1 MSFLDFDYF
10 DILDALEDRS
20 CALFL
25 GPGIYLDEENRLLE
39 KKVWET
45 LDVNNPE
52 NPMIKSFY
60 ENDGFYLFREENYR
74 RKVVRR
80 IKRFYEQEFPKTDSI
95 LQKLSRIPFPVIFNL
110 SPDNLLAKAYDSQLQ
125 NYHSDFYYMAQP
137 FKEFAPPTSDRTL
150 LYGMLGNHEEPES
163 MIMTHKDLFAYLES
177 IFQGKSM
184 SPELRKLIQDTDT
197 FIFLGLPF
205 EKWYMQLL
213 MRVLYHISSRLERI
227 EQYAAMSEGA
237 NPNKIF
243 KDEFR
248 IQFAPDHAHQF
259 INQLYDLCDKEGKLK
274 PIPEKS
280 AEHQHKLLLKE
291 ALNAFSKNRILK
303 GIDKMRSVLES
314 YPEAQMKLN
323 ELIFQRSSYQ
333 QLHEKEINSL
343 AMESDK
349 IAMRQ
354 TIARCIAMVNEVKN
368 MLGL

>member
-1 MSFLDFDYF
+1 MSFPDFDYY

-20 CALFL
+20 CVLFL
-25 GPGIYLDEENRLLE
+25 GPGIYLDEENKLLE

-45 LDVNNPE
+45 LDVHNSDH
-52 NPMIKSFY
+52 PMIKAFY

-80 IKRFYEQEFPKTDSI
+80 IKRIYEQEFPATDTI
-95 LQKLSRIPFPVIFNL
+95 LQKLSRIPFPVVFNL
-110 SPDNLLAKAYDSQLQ
+110 SPDNLLARAYDSQLQ
-125 NYHSDFYYMAQP
+125 NYHSEFYFMGQP
-137 FKEFAPPTSDRTL
+137 FKEFIPPTEDRTL
-150 LYGMLGNHEEPES
+150 IYGMLGNHEEPES
-163 MIMTHKDLFAYLES
+163 MVMTHKDLFSYLES

-184 SPELRKLIQDTDT
+184 SPQLRKLIQDTDT

-227 EQYAAMSEGA
+227 EQYAAMTQGA
-237 NPNKIF
+237 NPNRIF

-248 IQFAPDHAHQF
+248 IQFAPDHAQQF
-259 INQLYDLCDKEGKLK
+259 IDELYNLCDQQGKLK

-280 AEHQHKLLLKE
+280 AEHHHKQLLKE
-291 ALNAFSKNRILK
+291 ALNAFSRNRILK
-303 GIDKMRSVLES
+303 GIDNVRTVLES
-314 YPEAQMKLN
+314 YPEAQTKLN
-323 ELIFQRSSYQ
+323 ELIFQRSSYE
-333 QLHEKEINSL
+333 QLYEKEVNSL

-354 TIARCIAMVNEVKN
+354 TIARCISMVSEVQK